1 MRAVRCWCGELVVAD
16 DDGALAGELAAH
28 VREEHPDEPRSDEE
42 LRRRVGEHGEEPPDR
57 PPWAY

>member
-16 DDGALAGELAAH
+16 DDGALAGELGAH
-28 VREEHPDEPRSDEE
+28 VAEEHPDEPRAESEIRGRIANE
-42 LRRRVGEHGEEPPDR
+42 AEEPPDR

>member
-16 DDGALAGELAAH
+16 DDAALARELDAH
-28 VREEHPDEPRSDEE
+28 VREEHPDEPRTDEAVS
-42 LRRRVGEHGEEPPDR
+42 RRVAEQAEEPPDR